1 MQKEGGHSPVS
12 GCVNDACLTRL
23 TWKLTTIALLPL
35 FTLPC
40 PSKNSESPQN
50 CSLSVVECYQPKEY
64 TTGHGNTLI
73 G

>member
-23 TWKLTTIALLPL
+23 TQKLATIALLPL

-40 PSKNSESPQN
+40 SSEDCESPQN
-50 CSLSVVECYQPKEY
+50 CS
-64 TTGHGNTLI
+64 
-73 G
+73 